1 MKIRIVK
8 RDEVQTAKSERK
20 SAIQHREDRRKISRT
35 VSAWVEEFQLR
46 RRKESQGQ
54 VISFFLEQKAIN

>member
-8 RDEVQTAKSERK
+8 RDEVRTANTEQK
-20 SAIQHREDRRKISRT
+20 SAVQHREDRRKTSRT